1 MPPVFFKSIM
11 DMTVVKFTGTSLWIT
26 WSRPTTGCSS
36 PSIAWTYQ
44 MFPVPAPTGGQKFE
58 VRVDSLSANYSYKYF
73 GKGQGVSVYM
83 FRDERDLIRCIL

>member
-1 MPPVFFKSIM
+1 
-11 DMTVVKFTGTSLWIT
+11 
-26 WSRPTTGCSS
+26 
-36 PSIAWTYQ
+36 